1 MLRAHR
7 EWYAFRLREAV
18 PNPFIRS
25 GGPIMRLRPLLA
37 SLMFAAVIVSS
48 VADAQQNRPAGHWD
62 CQSSLGPAVLDF
74 QNAQTLTYGG
84 VAMPYRVSGN
94 TIQVV
99 QDGYPVDYLFAMQND
114 RMDIRTPEGEI
125 IQCMK
130 SNGAGRSAVAAPGAA
145 GAGQWNHLLQGQLCS
160 WSGSSSG
167 GNSRSTTQRAFFDGR
182 GRFTTGS
189 ESSTSVTSRDS
200 GGNEVGTASAYGSGE
215 GVGGTYEVTAATPG
229 APIRVRWNT
238 GEADVAYVHH
248 VSGGRITE
256 VKYGKLLFGMGLC
269 E

>member
-1 MLRAHR
+1 
-7 EWYAFRLREAV
+7 
-18 PNPFIRS
+18 
-25 GGPIMRLRPLLA
+25 MRRNPLLTTLLLAVCATSSA
-37 SLMFAAVIVSS
+37 S
-48 VADAQQNRPAGHWD
+48 AQQSRPSGRWD

-84 VAMPYRVSGN
+84 AAMPYRVSGN

-99 QDGYPVDYLFAMQND
+99 QDGFPVAYLFAMQDD

-125 IQCMK
+125 IQCRK
-130 SNGAGRSAVAAPGAA
+130 SAGAGRSAGAPGTAP
-145 GAGQWNHLLQGQLCS
+145 GGQWNHLLQGQLCS

-167 GNSRSTTQRAFFDGR
+167 GNSSSTTRRAFFDGR

-189 ESSTSVTSRDS
+189 ESSTSVTSRNS
-200 GGNEVGTASAYGSGE
+200 VGDDLGSASAYRNGG
-215 GVGGTYEVTAATPG
+215 GPGGTYEVTAASPG
-229 APIRVRWNT
+229 APIRVQWST
-238 GEADVAYVHH
+238 GEADIAYVHH

-256 VKYGKLLFGMGLC
+256 VKYGEMVFGMGLC

>member
-1 MLRAHR
+1 
-7 EWYAFRLREAV
+7 
-18 PNPFIRS
+18 
-25 GGPIMRLRPLLA
+25 MRLLPPLA
-37 SLMFAAVIVSS
+37 SLMFAVVIPPSL
-48 VADAQQNRPAGHWD
+48 AEGQENRPAGRWD

-99 QDGYPVDYLFAMQND
+99 QDGYPADYRFAMQND

-130 SNGAGRSAVAAPGAA
+130 SSGAGRSAAAPAA
-145 GAGQWNHLLQGQLCS
+145 ADGGQWNHLLQGQLCS

-167 GNSRSTTQRAFFDGR
+167 GSSRSTTQRAFFDGR
-182 GRFTTGS
+182 GRFTTGA
-189 ESSTSVTSRDS
+189 ESSTSVTARDS
-200 GGNEVGTASAYGSGE
+200 GGYEVGSASAYSNGG
-215 GVGGTYEVTAATPG
+215 GPGGTYRVTAATPG
-229 APIRVRWNT
+229 APIHVQWSS
-238 GEADVAYVHH
+238 GETDIAYVHH

>member
-1 MLRAHR
+1 LRLH
-7 EWYAFRLREAV
+7 
-18 PNPFIRS
+18 
-25 GGPIMRLRPLLA
+25 PLLTT
-37 SLMFAAVIVSS
+37 LLLAVSFTS
-48 VADAQQNRPAGHWD
+48 NAEAQQNRPSGRWN

-74 QNAQTLTYGG
+74 QSAQTLTYRGA
-84 VAMPYRVSGN
+84 AMPYRVSGN

-125 IQCMK
+125 IRCLK
-130 SNGAGRSAVAAPGAA
+130 STGADRSAAAPGTAA
-145 GAGQWNHLLQGQLCS
+145 GGQWNHLLQGQLCS

-167 GNSRSTTQRAFFDGR
+167 GSSSSTTRRAFFDGR
-182 GRFTTGS
+182 GRFSTGS
-189 ESSTSVTSRDS
+189 ESSTSVTSRNS
-200 GGNEVGTASAYGSGE
+200 VGDDLGSASAYGTGA
-215 GVGGTYEVTAATPG
+215 GPGGTYEVTAATPG
-229 APIRVRWNT
+229 APIRVQWST

-256 VKYGKLLFGMGLC
+256 VKYGEMLFGMGLC

>member
-1 MLRAHR
+1 
-7 EWYAFRLREAV
+7 
-18 PNPFIRS
+18 
-25 GGPIMRLRPLLA
+25 MRLHPLVTSLLFSVLLA
-37 SLMFAAVIVSS
+37 SHAE
-48 VADAQQNRPAGHWD
+48 AQQNRPSGRWD

-74 QNAQTLTYGG
+74 QSAQTLTYGG
-84 VAMPYRVSGN
+84 AAMPYRVSGN
-94 TIQVV
+94 AIQVV
-99 QDGYPVDYLFAMQND
+99 QDGYPVDYLFAMQDD

-125 IQCMK
+125 IQCKK
-130 SNGAGRSAVAAPGAA
+130 SGGPGQAAGTPAPGAV
-145 GAGQWNHLLQGQLCS
+145 GGHGGGGQWNHLLQGQLCS

-200 GGNEVGTASAYGSGE
+200 TGQEVGSASAYGTGA
-215 GVGGTYEVTAATPG
+215 GPGGTYEVTAASPG
-229 APIRVRWNT
+229 APIRVQWST
-238 GEADVAYVHH
+238 GETDVAYVHH

>member
-1 MLRAHR
+1 
-7 EWYAFRLREAV
+7 
-18 PNPFIRS
+18 
-25 GGPIMRLRPLLA
+25 MRLRPLLA
-37 SLMFAAVIVSS
+37 SLMFAVVILPPSAS
-48 VADAQQNRPAGHWD
+48 AQQNRPAGRWD

-99 QDGYPVDYLFAMQND
+99 QDGYPADYLFAMQND

-125 IQCMK
+125 IQCIK
-130 SNGAGRSAVAAPGAA
+130 SSGTGRSAAAPSAGAA

-200 GGNEVGTASAYGSGE
+200 GGYEVGSASAYSNGG
-215 GVGGTYEVTAATPG
+215 GPGGTYQVTAASPG
-229 APIRVRWNT
+229 APIHVQWST